1 MFSLQEQRE
10 REQQGAGEGQ
20 FYKRVYL

>member
-10 REQQGAGEGQ
+10 REQQGAGERQ
-20 FYKRVYL
+20 FCKRACL